1 MNIILFYEIG
11 YAHRNGVS
19 SVTLLTYAIPPIPR
33 IPPCI
38 LHRQV
43 HTQYHAAV
51 PASPV
56 KKVRC
61 SILIVDRRNKSL
73 IYFCIIIDVG
83 T

>member
-56 KKVRC
+56 KKVRFL
-61 SILIVDRRNKSL
+61 SSK
-73 IYFCIIIDVG
+73 
-83 T
+83 